1 MLEIKVLGPGCQNC
15 SNLEKLCREVVAE
28 QNLDAKIDKITDY
41 REIMTFNIL
50 STPGLVINGKVVS
63 AGKIPTKS
71 TLAHWLKEAQ

>member
-15 SNLEKLCREVVAE
+15 INLEKLCKEVVAE

-41 REIMTFNIL
+41 REIMTYNIL

-63 AGKIPTKS
+63 AGKVPTKS
-71 TLAHWLKEAQ
+71 TLVHWLKEAQ